1 MSSIGASGE
10 TDACWNRKSAQDLGR
25 GICSAGITNRKNVAK
40 RPKNP
45 KVLVSKS
52 LHEGFATH
60 FFVDRLW
67 FKLETKTA
75 WGNYADIYIT
85 RPKTGLPVLVLVT
98 ATVAQQ
104 QGTPPKHPKTLRRF
118 GFTYNVLRN
127 TH

>member
-1 MSSIGASGE
+1 MLEQEIGSRLREG
-10 TDACWNRKSAQDLGR
+10 DLLSR
-25 GICSAGITNRKNVAK
+25 YYEPKNVAK

-75 WGNYADIYIT
+75 RGNYADIYIIGKLQGESREFVWFKNQKKMYT
-85 RPKTGLPVLVLVT
+85 SSEPKNIRT
-98 ATVAQQ
+98 AKKSPES
-104 QGTPPKHPKTLRRF
+104 GHMSNPW
-118 GFTYNVLRN
+118 
-127 TH
+127 

>member
-1 MSSIGASGE
+1 MLEQEIGSRLREG
-10 TDACWNRKSAQDLGR
+10 DLLSR
-25 GICSAGITNRKNVAK
+25 YYEPKNVAK

-75 WGNYADIYIT
+75 RGNYADIYIICVPFQ
-85 RPKTGLPVLVLVT
+85 RGAVVAYLLLQVSSVPSYCSLVDLIT
-98 ATVAQQ
+98 HNHHQKHNHSAQ
-104 QGTPPKHPKTLRRF
+104 
-118 GFTYNVLRN
+118 
-127 TH
+127 

>member
-1 MSSIGASGE
+1 MLEQEIGSRLREG
-10 TDACWNRKSAQDLGR
+10 DLLSR
-25 GICSAGITNRKNVAK
+25 YYEPKNVAK

-75 WGNYADIYIT
+75 RGNYADIYLLIYPSFAKPRSW
-85 RPKTGLPVLVLVT
+85 RPPNTVKKTENHQYCFLFFEPTNRLKPPFFVLADFSSVF
-98 ATVAQQ
+98 
-104 QGTPPKHPKTLRRF
+104 R
-118 GFTYNVLRN
+118 GF
-127 TH
+127 